1 MNTAALTPPFRR
13 FKKEG
18 KGTTDGNR
26 PTSKTK
32 VEFFWP
38 DTRDGDRTRWIFF
51 RCAGQKLPAGFF
63 SLRDADLRGAG

>member
-38 DTRDGDRTRWIFF
+38 DTRDGDRTRDPRF
-51 RCAGQKLPAGFF
+51 RKPTLYPLSYASQKVY
-63 SLRDADLRGAG
+63 